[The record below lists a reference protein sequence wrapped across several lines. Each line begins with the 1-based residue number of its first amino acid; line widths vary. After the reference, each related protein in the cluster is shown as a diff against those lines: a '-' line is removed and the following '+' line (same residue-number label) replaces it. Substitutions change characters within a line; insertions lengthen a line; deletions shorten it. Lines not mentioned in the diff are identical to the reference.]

1 MFGKHEYKVYPN
13 TPATAADP
21 AVLKA
26 IVSSFDDEALD
37 RLADDLDLCR
47 FTGILTDRL
56 ARVLDAAVPG
66 LAGDRTA
73 KSETWPGA
81 Y

>member
-1 MFGKHEYKVYPN
+1 MFSKHEYQGFPHE
-13 TPATAADP
+13 PATVADP
-21 AVLKA
+21 VVLKA

-47 FTGILTDRL
+47 FTGILTTRL

-66 LAGDRTA
+66 LAGNGTA
-73 KSETWPGA
+73 TSETWPGA